1 MTIKTRP
8 NGGMV
13 AVYIYIPTYMY
24 AMPVATAVKVILA
37 HNFYN
42 QSLAVLPLF
51 FFAVNWKLVAF
62 FI

>member
-1 MTIKTRP
+1 
-8 NGGMV
+8 MV